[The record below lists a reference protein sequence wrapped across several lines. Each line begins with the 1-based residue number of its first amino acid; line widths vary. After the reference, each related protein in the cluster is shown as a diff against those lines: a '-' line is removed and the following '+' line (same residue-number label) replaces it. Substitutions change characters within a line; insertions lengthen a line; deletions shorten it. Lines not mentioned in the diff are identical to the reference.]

1 MKCDSFFVRKYKNL
15 TYIMIMCATLFL
27 GKKKLYTKIAIRSD
41 DARQLQEIIEQRMN
55 GVNQSR

>member
-41 DARQLQEIIEQRMN
+41 DARQLQEIIEQRMS

>member
-1 MKCDSFFVRKYKNL
+1 MKCDSFFVRKHKNL
-15 TYIMIMCATLFL
+15 TYIMIICATLFL
-27 GKKKLYTKIAIRSD
+27 GKKKQYTKIAIRSE

>member
-1 MKCDSFFVRKYKNL
+1 M
-15 TYIMIMCATLFL
+15 TYIMIICATLFL

>member
-1 MKCDSFFVRKYKNL
+1 MRKHKNL
-15 TYIMIMCATLFL
+15 TYIMIICATLFL